1 MWIPILVQ
9 IVKLASRSCNTS
21 KSHWSWR
28 MERLT
33 NAARTGN
40 VIGCRELA
48 SRECRSMASIMDV
61 TCSQVYWAVPHKPD
75 GHVVV
80 HPMLSV
86 LDEKAP
92 PTSAR
97 NDKASTAR
105 AVELAGPGEII
116 SATGKEKLQKNER
129 KKYSQQE
136 SNSFKILTV
145 PSCAWSKN
153 GRKTFLS
160 TRIR

>member
-1 MWIPILVQ
+1 
-9 IVKLASRSCNTS
+9 
-21 KSHWSWR
+21 
-28 MERLT
+28 
-33 NAARTGN
+33 
-40 VIGCRELA
+40 
-48 SRECRSMASIMDV
+48 MASIMDV
-61 TCSQVYWAVPHKPD
+61 TCSQVYWAVPHKLD

-116 SATGKEKLQKNER
+116 SATKKDNKLQKNER
-129 KKYSQQE
+129 KTS
-136 SNSFKILTV
+136 
-145 PSCAWSKN
+145 
-153 GRKTFLS
+153 LS
-160 TRIR
+160 TRFR